1 MIAESKVD
9 QKKKENRLAAL
20 VALAAEKK
28 SGVSSCLTEEEM
40 VVLVAGRCSGKEK
53 ERGWAHLADCP
64 QCYEQWYSFKMEES
78 AANKKSGIV
87 YLLRPRNFAL
97 IGSALAVAASVAVFL
112 NVFQAPF
119 SDYRIKD
126 SEQSQQIIT
135 EEKEI
140 SFSQVK
146 EIDEAADKAL
156 SLRKVPSV
164 MYEKREMELK
174 NGRVATKKMRTKT
187 ATAPQPADKVSGM
200 ADMVMAERAVA
211 PEEKVESIDSWLEMV
226 QEGCLKGQTE
236 EKFWSEIILAG
247 EQLFQDTEPWT
258 EKNEKEA
265 RAFAVLQLMPGSYEI
280 DSITKQCEQ
289 ILVELAEGE
298 KSR

>member
-1 MIAESKVD
+1 MKAELRFDK
-9 QKKKENRLAAL
+9 KKKERRIAAL
-20 VALAAEKK
+20 IALTAEKK
-28 SGVSSCLTEEEM
+28 SDIGRCLTEEEM
-40 VVLVAGRCSGKEK
+40 ALLVDGTCSAQEK
-53 ERGWAHLADCP
+53 ERRWAHLSECSDC
-64 QCYEQWYSFKMEES
+64 YDQWYVLTVEEKEGR
-78 AANKKSGIV
+78 KKSGIA
-87 YLLRPRNFAL
+87 YLMRPGNLA
-97 IGSALAVAASVAVFL
+97 IVGSAMAVAASVVVFL
-112 NVFQAPF
+112 NLPPPF
-119 SDYRIKD
+119 PDRLAEESLPPPEITREAVISD
-126 SEQSQQIIT
+126 
-135 EEKEI
+135 
-140 SFSQVK
+140 SQVMK
-146 EIDEAADKAL
+146 EVVVSDEAVSFREA
-156 SLRKVPSV
+156 PSV

-211 PEEKVESIDSWLEMV
+211 PEEKVESIGSWLEMV